1 MMRLPT
7 RTMRRLAAALAFAT
21 LPVLGNVLN
30 PNVIDFVVVERD
42 DGEVFMDIVQH
53 LPWTRETMNL
63 LDRKVDGY
71 VSYFAQGQIA
81 RNYPQFAG
89 RPVVIRVV
97 YVQTPDPA
105 ALWRLEAIKTRIAPR
120 GIGMTWVPLTP
131 PAAVPGG

>member
-1 MMRLPT
+1 MMRLRIPM
-7 RTMRRLAAALAFAT
+7 MRRLAAALAFVT
-21 LPVLGNVLN
+21 LPVFGNVQN

-71 VSYFAQGQIA
+71 VSYFSQGQIA

-97 YVQTPDPA
+97 YAQTPGPA
-105 ALWRLEAIKTRIAPR
+105 ALWRLEAIKTRIAPH

-131 PAAVPGG
+131 PAAAPGG